1 MHIAVYAF
9 DGVATFH
16 LSIPQMVFGTVRQ
29 LGLADWRVSLFTT
42 TSGAAAPTEDVTG
55 PEAAVSAETPTP
67 PMHREDPA
75 SLPSSLPT
83 LSVRTSE
90 GYVLSGLGGPE
101 LAGKADVVVVPAWF
115 ADGRAAGRE
124 LYSLLKAAHARGAN
138 IVGLCL
144 GAIPLAEA
152 GLIGERRAVTHW
164 RAFEPMAREHP
175 EIALD
180 ESVLYVDHGDVL
192 TSAGAASGLDACLHL
207 VRTHL
212 GAQTANEVARQLV
225 IAPHREGGQAQYIER
240 PVPPRADDDPIGST
254 AAWALEHLGEPLPVE
269 RLARTAQMS
278 TRSFIRAFRESTGIA
293 PAAWVRAQR
302 VREAQRLLEST
313 DLAVEQ
319 VASTC
324 GFGSAVTMRQ
334 AFARILS
341 TTPSAYR
348 CRFRTVSP
356 DPAEMRGR
364 TDI

>member
-9 DGVATFH
+9 DGITLFH
-16 LSIPQMVFGTVRQ
+16 LSIPQMVFGTVSR
-29 LGLADWRVSLFTT
+29 LGLADWKVSLFTT
-42 TSGAAAPTEDVTG
+42 ASELAVL
-55 PEAAVSAETPTP
+55 PEETVAS
-67 PMHREDPA
+67 EEGA
-75 SLPSSLPT
+75 SLPPTAPSST
-83 LSVRTSE
+83 AAIRTSE
-90 GYVLSGLGGPE
+90 GYILDGLGGPE
-101 LAGKADVVVVPAWF
+101 LASEADVVVVPAWF
-115 ADGRAAGRE
+115 VDGRPAGEE
-124 LYSLLKAAHARGAN
+124 LCSLLKTAHARGACV
-138 IVGLCL
+138 VGLCL

-152 GLIGERRAVTHW
+152 GLIGGRRAVTHW

-212 GAQTANEVARQLV
+212 GAQAANEVARQLV

-240 PVPPRADDDPIGST
+240 PVPPRADDPIGST
-254 AAWALEHLGEPLPVE
+254 VAWALEHLGEPLPVE

-319 VASTC
+319 VASSC

-348 CRFRTVSP
+348 RRFRTVSP
-356 DPAEMRGR
+356 DPATM
-364 TDI
+364 

>member
-9 DGVATFH
+9 DGITMFH
-16 LSIPQMVFGTVRQ
+16 LSIPQMVFDTVSR
-29 LGLADWRVSLFTT
+29 LGLANWQVSLFTT
-42 TSGAAAPTEDVTG
+42 TSESVTPPQEAAAP
-55 PEAAVSAETPTP
+55 AEGADP
-67 PMHREDPA
+67 P
-75 SLPSSLPT
+75 PSTAPSHT
-83 LSVRTSE
+83 TAIRTSE
-90 GYVLSGLGGPE
+90 GYILGGLGGPE
-101 LAGKADVVVVPAWF
+101 LANEADVVVVPAWF
-115 ADGRAAGRE
+115 SDGRPAGEE
-124 LYSLLKAAHARGAN
+124 LCSLLKTAHARGAC

-144 GAIPLAEA
+144 GAIPLAET
-152 GLIGERRAVTHW
+152 GLIGGRRAVTHW
-164 RAFEPMAREHP
+164 QAFEPMAREHP

-212 GAQTANEVARQLV
+212 GAQATNEVARQLV
-225 IAPHREGGQAQYIER
+225 IAPHREGGQAQYIKR
-240 PVPPRADDDPIGST
+240 PVPPRADNDPIGST
-254 AAWALEHLGEPLPVE
+254 VAWALEHLGEPLPVE
-269 RLARTAQMS
+269 RLATTAQMS

-319 VASTC
+319 VASSC

-348 CRFRTVSP
+348 RRFRTVSP
-356 DPAEMRGR
+356 DPATM
-364 TDI
+364 

>member
-9 DGVATFH
+9 DGITMFH
-16 LSIPQMVFGTVRQ
+16 LSIPQMVFGTVSR
-29 LGLADWRVSLFTT
+29 LELADWKVSLFTT
-42 TSGAAAPTEDVTG
+42 ASESAALSEDMAGPAEGASPAPST
-55 PEAAVSAETPTP
+55 
-67 PMHREDPA
+67 
-75 SLPSSLPT
+75 PSSRT
-83 LSVRTSE
+83 ASIRTSE
-90 GYVLSGLGGPE
+90 GYILGGLGGPE
-101 LAGKADVVVVPAWF
+101 LAGEADIVVVPAWF
-115 ADGRAAGRE
+115 ADGRPAGE
-124 LYSLLKAAHARGAN
+124 DLCSLLETAHARGACV
-138 IVGLCL
+138 VGLCL

-164 RAFEPMAREHP
+164 RAFEPLAREHP

-212 GAQTANEVARQLV
+212 GAQAANEVARQLV

-240 PVPPRADDDPIGST
+240 PVPRHADDDPIGRT
-254 AAWALEHLGEPLPVE
+254 ASWALEHLGEPLPVE
-269 RLARTAQMS
+269 RLARSARMS
-278 TRSFIRAFRESTGIA
+278 TRSFIRAFREATGAA

-313 DLAVEQ
+313 DLAIEQ
-319 VASTC
+319 VASVC

-348 CRFRTVSP
+348 RRFRTDSP
-356 DPAEMRGR
+356 DPANA
-364 TDI
+364 